1 MELVNQAN
9 RIKGA
14 TIMKNLKKRGMEGF
28 YCETKEEARDLVSSM
43 IDKEAVVSWGG
54 TMTVDEIGIKE
65 VLKEKNIK
73 VIDRDTAKSP
83 EERTKL
89 MKNSLLSDV
98 FLASTNAI
106 TMSGEML
113 NIDGVGN
120 RIAAMCYGP
129 DSVIIV
135 AGMNKVVADLD
146 SALAKAR
153 LDATVPN
160 AVRFKV
166 NTPCAASG
174 VCGDC
179 LSEDT
184 LCGKILVTRYS
195 KPANRI
201 KVVLVGENLGF

>member
-1 MELVNQAN
+1 
-9 RIKGA
+9 
-14 TIMKNLKKRGMEGF
+14 MKNLKKRGMEGF
-28 YCETKEEARDLVSSM
+28 YCETKEEARDLVISM